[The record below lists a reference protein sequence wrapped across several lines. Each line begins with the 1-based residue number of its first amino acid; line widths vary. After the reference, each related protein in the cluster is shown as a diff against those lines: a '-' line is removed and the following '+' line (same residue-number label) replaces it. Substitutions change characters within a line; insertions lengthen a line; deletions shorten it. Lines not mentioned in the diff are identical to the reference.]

1 MNTAPESIN
10 IHTDSP
16 IKDLREDKFGRASL
30 VELLAKSIQTKCESE
45 HESLCIG
52 IYGKW
57 GEGKTS
63 FVNMLIDRLRTEYK
77 SNNADIVVF
86 NPWIVNSEEEL
97 IKEFFKNIISNPIDA
112 PFKKVI
118 VEYGSLIASA
128 AQETG
133 NVFSPIFGSI
143 LGASVNAVQ
152 QYLLSKEKSLIELK
166 ECISDE
172 LVCNREHLLVF
183 IDDIDRLDCDEMHA
197 VFRLVRQ
204 VADFKNTIY
213 VLSLDEERVSKSI
226 GKYYGEGGEYDGRQ
240 FLEKIVQVPIVLP
253 QLQRNVIKSSLKQS
267 LMDVFNSCG
276 LDGVLEVDEILD
288 KIHPLF
294 ETEREII
301 RYKNELQFFFPTVHT
316 EVYHCD
322 YCILEAIKTLN
333 QEAYYLIRD
342 NRPYMLKHLPIAYKA
357 KNGDVD
363 MSKNVE
369 KEYDTLIDK
378 VVNLFSRSKQEAV
391 RTMMTYYLPDVS
403 NNSSQSVRTKRLCSE
418 IYFDRYFLQSAP
430 NHFISDRD
438 VDSVNCND
446 VDSIVDWITSKGIFY
461 SDTEI
466 ARALLHMVDR
476 SPLKT
481 YIQANIC
488 VALSVSS
495 LAGCNS
501 FAAIAEEMTKTLLI
515 TLSDTDFAKTTE
527 IIFSKANLGYCMV
540 ILGTLTNKDIERISH
555 STFDMLKRRLHEI
568 SPLSIFSYPQFIQE
582 PFFRIWKKFD
592 KSGFMTSIQN
602 MFEHP
607 DFDANKFVNDYL
619 PSIEGK
625 ALASEIDN
633 IVRIFGSRLHYVLE
647 KIVDKKGKSKVLARN
662 FLPILEQIRNSSE
675 GDELYL

>member
-1 MNTAPESIN
+1 MSAIESSIR
-10 IHTDSP
+10 IYKDVP
-16 IKDLREDKFGRASL
+16 IKEIREDRFGRSSL
-30 VELLAKSIQTKCESE
+30 VDLLAKSIQEKCRFE
-45 HESLCIG
+45 HDSICIG
-52 IYGKW
+52 VYGKW

-63 FVNMLIDRLRTEYK
+63 FVNMLKNHPLIDSESSAITV
-77 SNNADIVVF
+77 ADF
-86 NPWIVNSEEEL
+86 NPWIINNEQGL
-97 IKEFFKNIISNPIDA
+97 IKEFFKIIAGNADGN
-112 PFKKVI
+112 FKKFIAKYGGVI
-118 VEYGSLIASA
+118 TYSSQLVGNLIVPGL
-128 AQETG
+128 G
-133 NVFSPIFGSI
+133 NA
-143 LGASVNAVQ
+143 L
-152 QYLLSKEKSLIELK
+152 KTHLK
-166 ECISDE
+166 ELEDYIGKAADASLEDQKRQISAE
-172 LVCNREHLLVF
+172 LVKSQKHILVF

-240 FLEKIVQVPIVLP
+240 FLEKIVQIPIVLP

-276 LDGVLEVDEILD
+276 LDGVLEVDEILE

-369 KEYDTLIDK
+369 KEYDILIDK

-391 RTMMTYYLPDVS
+391 RTIMTYYLPDVS

-527 IIFSKANLGYCMV
+527 IIFSKANLAYCMV

-625 ALASEIDN
+625 ALSSEIDN

-662 FLPILEQIRNSSE
+662 FLPILEQFRNSSE